1 MKTACLFDRLDRMP
15 MAKLLAPFAAGIL
28 LAACYELPLWFL
40 AGAFV
45 CTGVV
50 ALLFRSGVALVVML
64 LTSGFSAAQLRE
76 PEVTVPR
83 KIHTVYEVIVEG
95 FPVERSRY
103 SVADAAVTAWRN
115 PTDGHWH
122 ASDARIRLY
131 ADSLTLLQAGERIRC
146 QGRIRPFQGGA
157 ESYRRLMER
166 RGYAG
171 TLWIGERSILDRKRQ
186 SSENLHLAA
195 VKRLERLPMA
205 PEARAV
211 VEAMAAGERRGIPAE
226 LRAAYSRSGF
236 SHLLA
241 VSGLHTGIVFVVV
254 NVLLWWLPLVRRG
267 HLWKNLLAAASVW
280 LFVAAAG
287 FPPSAVRAAV
297 MCTFLQTA
305 LASASEYV
313 AMNALAAA
321 AFIMLLWNPNW
332 LGDLSF
338 QLSFLAVAGIL
349 AWGVPLCR
357 RCRTRYKW
365 LNAIIDAYLI
375 GLTATLATAP
385 LVSHTFGIIPLAG
398 VLINPVAILLSG
410 VVVFGGAVWMLLP
423 VGWLAPLFGAVTG
436 KAAEAVNLLARMTAS
451 LPAGAAD
458 YRLGGLQTGLL
469 YSVFLLVT
477 LLLWCREPKKRLP
490 LRP

>member
-195 VKRLERLPMA
+195 VQVRAGQAHRGQAAVLVGL
-205 PEARAV
+205 AV
-211 VEAMAAGERRGIPAE
+211 VGAG
-226 LRAAYSRSGF
+226 
-236 SHLLA
+236 
-241 VSGLHTGIVFVVV
+241 
-254 NVLLWWLPLVRRG
+254 VRQQSLG
-267 HLWKNLLAAASVW
+267 
-280 LFVAAAG
+280 
-287 FPPSAVRAAV
+287 PSAV
-297 MCTFLQTA
+297 
-305 LASASEYV
+305 
-313 AMNALAAA
+313 
-321 AFIMLLWNPNW
+321 P
-332 LGDLSF
+332 
-338 QLSFLAVAGIL
+338 
-349 AWGVPLCR
+349 
-357 RCRTRYKW
+357 
-365 LNAIIDAYLI
+365 
-375 GLTATLATAP
+375 
-385 LVSHTFGIIPLAG
+385 
-398 VLINPVAILLSG
+398 
-410 VVVFGGAVWMLLP
+410 
-423 VGWLAPLFGAVTG
+423 
-436 KAAEAVNLLARMTAS
+436 AAEEFIFLHPQFEQRPPGTTVPVSERMDA
-451 LPAGAAD
+451 LE
-458 YRLGGLQTGLL
+458 LVVLQRRPDDLVVPPVVP
-469 YSVFLLVT
+469 SV
-477 LLLWCREPKKRLP
+477 K
-490 LRP
+490 